1 MKIPFFA
8 AAISLIALLSGCTD
22 DSPLNDAEVKELVAD
37 LSGSSQ
43 VSAASIDDKELTV
56 EDEGKKSVYSLPE
69 DEFFISIA
77 PYETV
82 THPCEIHSLTGCQGE
97 LAEKEMK
104 VTITD
109 AKGEVHLDKA
119 MTTPANG
126 FIDFWLPRDETY
138 TIQVESEGKTGET
151 VFSTFDG
158 DPTCLTE
165 LPMAL

>member
-8 AAISLIALLSGCTD
+8 AAISLIALLAGCTD
-22 DSPLNDAEVKELVAD
+22 DSSLNDAEVKELVAD
-37 LSGSSQ
+37 LSGSAQ
-43 VSAASIDDKELTV
+43 ISAASIDDKELTV
-56 EDEGKKSVYSLPE
+56 ENEGEKSVYPLPE
-69 DEFFISIA
+69 DEFFVSIA

-97 LAEKEMK
+97 LAEEEMK

-109 AKGEVHLDKA
+109 AKGEVHVDKV

-126 FIDFWLPRDETY
+126 FIDLWLPRDETY
-138 TIQVESEGKTGET
+138 TIQVESEEKTGET

-165 LPMAL
+165 LPLAS